1 MSPQTSPTQ
10 IPAPQLSKRRQA
22 VLILAPHC
30 SQKKKKKKANIE
42 THRTDGK
49 GGISSTLRSSCE
61 LKTDLDKLRV
71 IENGSKQELRLL
83 PISLSLITI
92 NFCRVLTRRKK
103 TPQTFILEMG
113 STTCTH
119 TFHSWCWIQKMFRTQ
134 RNSGYL
140 ICSWT
145 EQFMPSAPTRDTG
158 KDCFPHY
165 SLRKQSLQTPPVM
178 KD

>member
-22 VLILAPHC
+22 VLILASYC
-30 SQKKKKKKANIE
+30 SQIKKKASIE

-49 GGISSTLRSSCE
+49 GGISSTLSSSCE

-83 PISLSLITI
+83 PISLSLTTI

-103 TPQTFILEMG
+103 KKKSYWRWEVQPV
-113 STTCTH
+113 
-119 TFHSWCWIQKMFRTQ
+119 
-134 RNSGYL
+134 L
-140 ICSWT
+140 IHFVHEAECRRCSEHRGT
-145 EQFMPSAPTRDTG
+145 VAT
-158 KDCFPHY
+158 
-165 SLRKQSLQTPPVM
+165 
-178 KD
+178 